1 MRVKNSLSAISSFSP
16 KKKKKNRAQELREH
30 VHHIYRAYERREKE
44 GEKGKKE
51 PISKF
56 VRVLIKRDCV
66 ANGRKGGNRS
76 GDGRRKGA
84 PPRLDARVPFDFA
97 IFIGEIEHNVDAR
110 SVGVRVDR
118 WTPPSLPNAILEREN
133 AIKPVAIGDLSRETW
148 PTNERNGLARSR
160 KIGARVKTHP
170 PWLWVEAGNLS
181 HDYIF

>member
-44 GEKGKKE
+44 GEKRKRE

-76 GDGRRKGA
+76 GDAKEGRSSSAGCACSLRFRDFYWRDRAQCRREKRRCQG
-84 PPRLDARVPFDFA
+84 RSMDASF
-97 IFIGEIEHNVDAR
+97 
-110 SVGVRVDR
+110 
-118 WTPPSLPNAILEREN
+118 PS
-133 AIKPVAIGDLSRETW
+133 
-148 PTNERNGLARSR
+148 
-160 KIGARVKTHP
+160 
-170 PWLWVEAGNLS
+170 
-181 HDYIF
+181 